1 LEEGELLAKE
11 YNVTFF
17 ECSAKQDLNV
27 EVVFLSLVKEI
38 KNRIIENEASNN
50 HTSNAK
56 TLRAQDASAKAKK
69 GCC

>member
-1 LEEGELLAKE
+1 MEEGELLAKE

-56 TLRAQDASAKAKK
+56 TLRAQDASAKGKK